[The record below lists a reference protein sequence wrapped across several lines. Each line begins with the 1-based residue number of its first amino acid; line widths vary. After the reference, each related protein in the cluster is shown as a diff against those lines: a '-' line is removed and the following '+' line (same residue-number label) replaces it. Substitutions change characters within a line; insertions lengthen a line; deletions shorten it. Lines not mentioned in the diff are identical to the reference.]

1 MIYHVTTKQE
11 WENAIAKNVYEHD
24 SLAKENFIHACS
36 LQQLPGVLDRYYKN
50 ISNLLLLHID
60 EFRLNSPLQYEHSP
74 SVNDSF
80 PHVYGPINIDAVT
93 ETQLL

>member
-1 MIYHVTTKQE
+1 MIYHVTTQQE
-11 WENAIAKNVYEHD
+11 WKNAIEKNVYEHN

-36 LQQLPGVLDRYYKN
+36 LQQLPGVIERYYKN
-50 ISNLLLLHID
+50 KTELLLLHID
-60 EFRLNSPLQYEHSP
+60 ESKLRSPLKYEHSP
-74 SVNDSF
+74 SVNDFF